1 MLLMQEKREK
11 CDNKFVPTGR
21 DDWELELSGNCGETL
36 QQMEA
41 LPPRKRRY
49 IERRIRVL
57 D

>member
-1 MLLMQEKREK
+1 MSETPER
-11 CDNKFVPTGR
+11 CDIKYVPKGR

-36 QQMEA
+36 QKLEA

-49 IERRIRVL
+49 IERRIRVV